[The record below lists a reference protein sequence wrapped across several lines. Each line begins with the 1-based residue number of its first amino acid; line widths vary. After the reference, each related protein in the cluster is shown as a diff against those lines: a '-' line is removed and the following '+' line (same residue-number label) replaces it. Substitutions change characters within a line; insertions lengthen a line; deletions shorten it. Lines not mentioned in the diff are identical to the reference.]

1 MTSHLRAAVWLD
13 HHEARVFHV
22 DLDSFDESAVR
33 SPRAHLHRH
42 PKGTTEGHD
51 HPDDAKRFFHEV
63 AKALSDAGQ
72 ILVLGPSTAKL
83 QFITY
88 VHEHDKTLAPKIVGV
103 ESVDHP
109 TDAQLVAYVKKYF
122 HEATP
127 RLG

>member
-33 SPRAHLHRH
+33 SPHAHVHRH
-42 PKGTTEGHD
+42 PKGKSEGHA
-51 HPDDAKRFFHEV
+51 HPDDAKRFFQEV
-63 AKALSDAGQ
+63 AKALADAGEV
-72 ILVLGPSTAKL
+72 LVLGPSTAKL

-88 VHEHDKTLAPKIVGV
+88 VHEHDKPLVPKIVGV